1 MLCPKGYVQKYPVF
15 KTERLTDP
23 VYNEKDFNN
32 IMIWFLTHNHE
43 DHIDK
48 EGIAVIS
55 EKATIIAHPGLR
67 KIIATLKN
75 SDIRFMGE
83 KQETDFTFDTINIS
97 ITALPAIHAKRKMF
111 GKLIG
116 KGNGYL
122 LKVKDKKSQYKVYI
136 TGDSVYRKNTLQFVS
151 ESDLDL
157 VITNAGAAKV
167 GKTVLSSIIGRITN
181 NSNDIKAMNAAL
193 HPRVLIPVH
202 WGTFSHYDE
211 VLNPRLFINDKN
223 IRIVKVG
230 ESVQLT

>member
-1 MLCPKGYVQKYPVF
+1 VLCPKGYVQKYPVF

-55 EKATIIAHPGLR
+55 EEATIITHKGLR
-67 KIIATLKN
+67 HIIAPLKN
-75 SDIRFMGE
+75 SDVRFME
-83 KQETDFTFDTINIS
+83 ATQKTDFAFDTINIA
-97 ITALPAIHAKRKMF
+97 ITALPAIHAKRKVF

-116 KGNGYL
+116 NGNGYL
-122 LKVKDKKSQYKVYI
+122 LKIKDKKSQYTVYI
-136 TGDSVYRKNTLQFVS
+136 TGDSVYSKKILKFVS
-151 ESDLDL
+151 ESDVDC
-157 VITNAGAAKV
+157 VITNAGAAKL

-181 NSNDIKAMNAAL
+181 NSIDIKAMAAAL
-193 HPRVLIPVH
+193 HPRILIPVH

-211 VLNPRLFINDKN
+211 VLDPHLFINDKN

-230 ESVQLT
+230 ESIQLT